1 MTAILVTGGAGFVG
15 SSLALR
21 LRQARQGARVLA
33 LDNLKRRGSE
43 LALDRLR
50 QGGVE
55 FVHGDVRQRADLL
68 ALPKVDL
75 VVDCAAEPSVLA
87 GLDGSPD
94 YVIDSNLGGTLN
106 VLELARRD
114 GAELLFLSTSRVYPF
129 DRVNEL
135 RCDETATRFVLRD
148 DQALPGASARGI
160 AEGFPLDGPRSLY
173 GASKLASEL
182 LIAEYV
188 AAYGLRAVIDR
199 CGVLSG
205 PWQMGKVDQGVV
217 VLWAACHVYGRPL
230 SYLGWGGT
238 GRQVRDV
245 LFVDDLWEL
254 VERQLAMLPQL
265 SGRTFNVGGGPGC
278 SLSLCELTELCRT
291 VTGRRVEIAASAANR
306 PQDVRCYLTDT
317 RLVEATT
324 GWRPRTPPATILEHV
339 VRWILDHRDRLEPVL
354 AS

>member
-15 SSLALR
+15 SSLAIR
-21 LRQARQGARVLA
+21 LKQARAGARLLA

-50 QGGVE
+50 QAGVE

-94 YVIDSNLGGTLN
+94 YVIDTNLGGTLN

-114 GAELLFLSTSRVYPF
+114 GADLLFLSTSRVYPF

-135 RCDETATRFVLRD
+135 RCDETTTRFVLRD
-148 DQALPGASARGI
+148 DQTLPGASARGI
-160 AEGFPLDGPRSLY
+160 AEDFPLAGPRSLY

-199 CGVLSG
+199 CGVLTG

-230 SYLGWGGT
+230 AYLGWGGQ
-238 GRQVRDV
+238 GKQVRDV
-245 LFVDDLWEL
+245 LYVDDLYDL
-254 VERQLAMLPQL
+254 VERQLAMWPAI
-265 SGRTFNVGGGPGC
+265 SGRTFNVGGGADC
-278 SLSLCELTELCRT
+278 SLSLRELTDLCQAA
-291 VTGRRVEIAASAANR
+291 TGRRIAIASSSANR
-306 PQDVRCYLTDT
+306 PQDVRCYLTDN
-317 RLVEATT
+317 RLVEATA
-324 GWRPRTPPATILEHV
+324 GWRPRTPPVVVLEHV
-339 VRWILDHRDRLEPVL
+339 VRWITDHRDRLEPVL